1 MKARDQQHTAHGEAA
16 KPAKPANDQPASE
29 EERRLQ
35 DAIEDDEVREALG
48 VPHQHKP
55 VKQGAR

>member
-1 MKARDQQHTAHGEAA
+1 MKERDERHTIQAA
-16 KPAKPANDQPASE
+16 KPAKPASE
-29 EERRLQ
+29 EERRLL

-55 VKQGAR
+55 VTQGAG